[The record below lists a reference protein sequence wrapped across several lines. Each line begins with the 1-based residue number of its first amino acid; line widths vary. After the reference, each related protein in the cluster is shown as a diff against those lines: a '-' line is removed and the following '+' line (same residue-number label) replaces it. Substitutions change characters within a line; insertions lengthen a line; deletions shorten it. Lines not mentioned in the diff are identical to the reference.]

1 MALLLDSLT
10 NRIGSFLGSNTQQPG
25 AKAGGFSIQEFSSKI
40 NELDGLLPTNL
51 FLVTIYAPFLD
62 SRTLSYFTMSTQLPG
77 LNLVFDENIR
87 LGVGPIETFPFA
99 ATFGSLDLT
108 FLGDGRGYI
117 MTALHTWMQ
126 NIISYQAPVNGGA
139 RQSEYFFVEY
149 KQNYIAE
156 IELVVY
162 NTTSDKILV
171 YKFQE
176 AYPVALAAVDMS
188 WAHQNNIMPVQC
200 KFNYTNWSSQ
210 IQSPVEGETRGLT
223 LLQKLQKAG
232 SIVSTIASLKKP
244 QSIGDAINL
253 VNNANIVGSNL
264 GGLF

>member
-1 MALLLDSLT
+1 MAILLDSLT
-10 NRIGSFLGSNTQQPG
+10 NKLGSFLGTNTSQPG
-25 AKAGGFSIQEFSSKI
+25 PKAGGFAIEEFRSKI

-51 FLVTIYAPFLD
+51 FLVTINSNFLD
-62 SRTLSYFTMSTQLPG
+62 SRTLSYFTMATQLPG
-77 LNLVFDENIR
+77 LNIAFDENIR
-87 LGVGPIETFPFA
+87 LGVGPIETFPF
-99 ATFGSLDLT
+99 TSIFGSLDLT

-117 MTALHTWMQ
+117 MTLFHAWMQ
-126 NIISYQAPVNGGA
+126 NIVSYQAPVNGGLN
-139 RQSEYFFVEY
+139 QSEYYFVGYRQEY
-149 KQNYIAE
+149 LST

-171 YKFQE
+171 YKFYE
-176 AYPVALAAVDMS
+176 AYPVSLAPVEMS
-188 WAHQNNIMPVQC
+188 WAHQNKIMPIQC
-200 KFNYTNWSSQ
+200 KFNYTNWSSR
-210 IQSPVEGETRGLT
+210 IESPVEGEIKGLT

-264 GGLF
+264 GGFF